1 MKRLGTCW
9 AIALLSGWGCAAFA
23 QTAEEVVEKHLE
35 AVGGRGT
42 LSKIEKRFSAGTMK
56 VSTQGME
63 FSGPIE
69 IYNMQPN
76 RLRVYVKLDLS
87 SAGAGEAVI
96 DTRFDGKTG
105 FTSHSMEGDREI
117 AGKQLDAMRENYFPT
132 PLLKYKESG
141 TTIELLG
148 KEKLGEQDVLVLR
161 YVPKSGSP
169 ARWYVD
175 ASSYMVTRVVMNTEV
190 PQLGGEIEQTSEM
203 SDYRSVDG
211 VKVPFLTKV
220 TNKFQVI
227 TITLEKVV
235 HNGPMDEATFSK
247 PAAPTPSAKP

>member
-1 MKRLGTCW
+1 MKRLAAFW
-9 AIALLSGWGCAAFA
+9 ATVLLAGWGGAAFA
-23 QTAEEVVEKHLE
+23 QTAEEVVEQHLE
-35 AVGGRGT
+35 AIGGRDA
-42 LSKIEKRFSAGTMK
+42 LSKIQNRHSAGTMK
-56 VSTQGME
+56 VATQGME

-69 IYNMQPN
+69 IYNRQPN
-76 RLRVYVKLDLS
+76 WLRVYVKLDLS

-117 AGKQLDAMRENYFPT
+117 AGKQLEAMRENHFPT

-141 TTIELLG
+141 ATIELLG

-161 YVPKSGSP
+161 YVPKTGSP
-169 ARWYVD
+169 AKWYVD
-175 ASSYMVTRVVMNTEV
+175 ASSHMVTRVVMNTEV

-211 VKVPFLTKV
+211 VKVPFLTRV

-235 HNGPMDEATFSK
+235 HNGPMDEGMFSK
-247 PAAPTPSAKP
+247 PAPAEKP